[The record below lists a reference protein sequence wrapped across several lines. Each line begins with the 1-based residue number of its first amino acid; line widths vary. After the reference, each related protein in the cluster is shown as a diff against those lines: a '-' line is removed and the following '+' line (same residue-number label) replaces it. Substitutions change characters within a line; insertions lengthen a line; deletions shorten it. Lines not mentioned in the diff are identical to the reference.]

1 MSFRLHLLI
10 ALLVLVITTH
20 VFSLA
25 AVSYLTLKNIDHP
38 YKQTLIFSN
47 DSPLQNTA
55 ITSTPEFISGAGNE
69 NISET
74 INTTLSILTTGTH
87 KELLYIFLSTFF
99 LLLFFSI
106 WLSKS
111 LTKPLLSL
119 YNAAINI
126 DRGQQIFIS
135 KSAYRYKET
144 KTLAITLASL
154 KASIEKQNSVIRHDT
169 RHDKLT
175 NLLNYQ
181 AALEMLEQD
190 TRQEHNQ
197 AFSAMRLSF
206 NEFRSINSTLG
217 YIRGD
222 EIITE
227 LSNRLR
233 KLATVNLHPFRLYN
247 SEFLVII
254 HGQKIDEDWLN
265 NFFNFICSPIFL
277 HSSSS
282 IRPSFSSGIA
292 HFPMDGI
299 DAHLLLRRTD
309 IALNKA
315 HKNVTQY
322 EFYSDS
328 IEKINLRKSIIINDL
343 NTAIAN
349 QELWMDY
356 QPKVKTSE
364 GNANHFEA
372 LMRWN
377 HPTLGLVFPDEFIEI
392 AEQTGSIKQLSQWV
406 LTHVC
411 QQLHTWKQSGHLLSV
426 AINLSANDINDP
438 TLPEKISTL
447 MADYELAPWQLSIE
461 ITESAALKDI
471 DTSINVLNKISALG
485 ISLAI
490 DDFGTGYSSLSQ
502 LKLLPVDELKID
514 KSFILRLNTEK
525 RNLEIVSSTIQ
536 LGHTL
541 GLKIIA
547 EGVESLD
554 AASTLAKLG
563 CDFLQGYWIA
573 KPMPA
578 HQVIQWLDKFETI
591 KFKD

>member
-10 ALLVLVITTH
+10 TLLALVITTH
-20 VFSLA
+20 VVLLSA
-25 AVSYLTLKNIDHP
+25 ASYLTSKNTGHP
-38 YKQTLIFSN
+38 HKQTLIFNS
-47 DSPLQNTA
+47 DSSLQNMA
-55 ITSTPEFISGAGNE
+55 ILNSSEPANGTGNE
-69 NISET
+69 NSSDVT
-74 INTTLSILTTGTH
+74 NTPLATLLTGAH
-87 KELLYIFLSTFF
+87 KEILYIFLGSFSALS
-99 LLLFFSI
+99 LLSI
-106 WLSKS
+106 WLSKY
-111 LTKPLLSL
+111 LAKPILSV
-119 YNAAINI
+119 YKAAFKI

-135 KSAYRYKET
+135 KNAYRYKET
-144 KTLAITLASL
+144 RTLATTLASL
-154 KASIEKQNSVIRHDT
+154 KANIEKQDSVIRHHT

-181 AALEMLEQD
+181 SALETLEQD
-190 TRQEHNQ
+190 TNKERNQEIT
-197 AFSAMRLSF
+197 AMRLSF
-206 NEFRSINSTLG
+206 NEFSSINSTLG

-227 LSNRLR
+227 LSNRLHQ
-233 KLATVNLHPFRLYN
+233 LATVNLHSFRLYN
-247 SEFLVII
+247 SEFLLII
-254 HGQKIDEDWLN
+254 YGQKVDKDWLDD
-265 NFFNFICSPIFL
+265 FFSFLCSPIFL

-292 HFPMDGI
+292 RFPMDGR

-309 IALNKA
+309 IALNEA
-315 HKNVTQY
+315 HKNTTQY
-322 EFYSDS
+322 EFYSES

-364 GNANHFEA
+364 GNVNHFEA

-377 HPTLGLVFPDEFIEI
+377 HPTLGLIFPDEFIEI

-411 QQLHTWKQSGHLLSV
+411 QQLHTWQQSGHLLSV
-426 AINLSANDINDP
+426 AINLSANDINDQ

-471 DTSINVLNKISALG
+471 DTAINVLNKISALG

-514 KSFILRLNTEK
+514 KSFILRLNTEM

-547 EGVESLD
+547 EGVENFD
-554 AASTLAKLG
+554 AANTLAKLG

-578 HQVIQWLDKFETI
+578 HQVIQWLKKFETI

>member
-10 ALLVLVITTH
+10 ILLTLVITIH
-20 VFSLA
+20 VALLS
-25 AVSYLTLKNIDHP
+25 AVSYLTLKNTDHP
-38 YKQTLIFSN
+38 HKQTLIFNS
-47 DSPLQNTA
+47 DSSLQNMA
-55 ITSTPEFISGAGNE
+55 ILNLSEPANGISNE
-69 NISET
+69 NVSDVTNIRLA
-74 INTTLSILTTGTH
+74 TLLTGAH
-87 KELLYIFLSTFF
+87 KEILYIFLGSFSALS
-99 LLLFFSI
+99 LLSI
-106 WLSKS
+106 WLSKY
-111 LTKPLLSL
+111 LAKPLLSV
-119 YNAAINI
+119 YKTAFKI

-135 KSAYRYKET
+135 KNAYRYKET
-144 KTLAITLASL
+144 RTLATTLASL
-154 KASIEKQNSVIRHDT
+154 KANIEKQDSVIRHHT

-181 AALEMLEQD
+181 SALETLEQD
-190 TRQEHNQ
+190 TNKERNQEI
-197 AFSAMRLSF
+197 SVMRLSF
-206 NEFRSINSTLG
+206 NEFNSLNSTLG

-227 LSNRLR
+227 LSNRLHQ
-233 KLATVNLHPFRLYN
+233 LATVNLHSFRLYN
-247 SEFLVII
+247 SEFLLII
-254 HGQKIDEDWLN
+254 YEQKIDKDWLDD
-265 NFFNFICSPIFL
+265 FFSFLCSPIFL

-292 HFPMDGI
+292 RFPMDGR
-299 DAHLLLRRTD
+299 DAHLLLRRTN
-309 IALNKA
+309 IALNEA
-315 HKNVTQY
+315 HKNTTQY

-328 IEKINLRKSIIINDL
+328 IEKINLRKSLIINDL

-349 QELWMDY
+349 QELWIDY
-356 QPKVKTSE
+356 QPKVKTLE
-364 GNANHFEA
+364 GNVNHFEA

-377 HPTLGLVFPDEFIEI
+377 HPTLGLIFPDEFIEI

-411 QQLHTWKQSGHLLSV
+411 QQLHTWQQSGHLLSV
-426 AINLSANDINDP
+426 AINLSANDINDQ

-471 DTSINVLNKISALG
+471 DTAISVLNKISALG

-514 KSFILRLNTEK
+514 KSFILRLNTEV

-547 EGVESLD
+547 EGVENFD
-554 AASTLAKLG
+554 AANTLAKLG

-578 HQVIQWLDKFETI
+578 HQVIQWLKKFETI

>member
-1 MSFRLHLLI
+1 M
-10 ALLVLVITTH
+10 
-20 VFSLA
+20 
-25 AVSYLTLKNIDHP
+25 
-38 YKQTLIFSN
+38 
-47 DSPLQNTA
+47 A
-55 ITSTPEFISGAGNE
+55 ILNLSEPANGISNE
-69 NISET
+69 NVSDVTNIRLA
-74 INTTLSILTTGTH
+74 TLLTGAH
-87 KELLYIFLSTFF
+87 KEILYIFLGSFSALS
-99 LLLFFSI
+99 LLSI
-106 WLSKS
+106 WLSKY
-111 LTKPLLSL
+111 LAKPLLSV
-119 YNAAINI
+119 YKTAFKI

-135 KSAYRYKET
+135 KNAYRYKET
-144 KTLAITLASL
+144 RTLATTLASL
-154 KASIEKQNSVIRHDT
+154 KANIEKQDSVIRHHT

-181 AALEMLEQD
+181 SALETLEQD
-190 TRQEHNQ
+190 TNKERNQEI
-197 AFSAMRLSF
+197 SVMRLSF
-206 NEFRSINSTLG
+206 NEFNSLNSTLG

-227 LSNRLR
+227 LSNRLHQ
-233 KLATVNLHPFRLYN
+233 LATVNLHSFRLYN
-247 SEFLVII
+247 SEFLLII
-254 HGQKIDEDWLN
+254 YEQKIDKDWLDD
-265 NFFNFICSPIFL
+265 FFSFLCSPIFL

-292 HFPMDGI
+292 RFPMDGR
-299 DAHLLLRRTD
+299 DAHLLLRRTN
-309 IALNKA
+309 IALNEA
-315 HKNVTQY
+315 HKNTTQY

-328 IEKINLRKSIIINDL
+328 IEKINLRKSLIINDL

-349 QELWMDY
+349 QELWIDY
-356 QPKVKTSE
+356 QPKVKTLE
-364 GNANHFEA
+364 GNVNHFEA

-377 HPTLGLVFPDEFIEI
+377 HPTLGLIFPDEFIEI

-411 QQLHTWKQSGHLLSV
+411 QQLHTWQQSGHLLSV
-426 AINLSANDINDP
+426 AINLSANDINDQ

-471 DTSINVLNKISALG
+471 DTAISVLNKISALG

-514 KSFILRLNTEK
+514 KSFILRLNTEV

-547 EGVESLD
+547 EGVENFD
-554 AASTLAKLG
+554 AANTLAKLG

-578 HQVIQWLDKFETI
+578 HQVIQWLKKFETI

>member
-10 ALLVLVITTH
+10 ILLTLVITIH
-20 VFSLA
+20 VVLLS
-25 AVSYLTLKNIDHP
+25 AVSYLTLKNTDHP
-38 YKQTLIFSN
+38 HKQTLIFNS
-47 DSPLQNTA
+47 DSSLQNMA
-55 ITSTPEFISGAGNE
+55 ILNLSEPANGISNE
-69 NISET
+69 NVSDVTNIRLA
-74 INTTLSILTTGTH
+74 TLLTGAH
-87 KELLYIFLSTFF
+87 KEILYIFLGSFSALS
-99 LLLFFSI
+99 LLSI
-106 WLSKS
+106 WLSKY
-111 LTKPLLSL
+111 LAKPLLSV
-119 YNAAINI
+119 YKTAFKI

-135 KSAYRYKET
+135 KNAYRYKET
-144 KTLAITLASL
+144 RTLATTLASL
-154 KASIEKQNSVIRHDT
+154 KANIEKQDSVIRHHT

-181 AALEMLEQD
+181 SALETLEQD
-190 TRQEHNQ
+190 TNKERNQEI
-197 AFSAMRLSF
+197 SVMRLSF
-206 NEFRSINSTLG
+206 NEFNSLNSTLG

-227 LSNRLR
+227 LSNRLHQ
-233 KLATVNLHPFRLYN
+233 LATVNLHSFRLYN
-247 SEFLVII
+247 SEFLLII
-254 HGQKIDEDWLN
+254 YEQKIDKDWLDD
-265 NFFNFICSPIFL
+265 FFSFLCSPIFL

-292 HFPMDGI
+292 RFPMDGR
-299 DAHLLLRRTD
+299 DAHLLLRRTN
-309 IALNKA
+309 IALNEA
-315 HKNVTQY
+315 HKNTTQY

-328 IEKINLRKSIIINDL
+328 IEKINLRKSLIINDL

-349 QELWMDY
+349 QELWIDY
-356 QPKVKTSE
+356 QPKVKTLE
-364 GNANHFEA
+364 GNVNHFEA

-377 HPTLGLVFPDEFIEI
+377 HPTLGLIFPDEFIEI

-411 QQLHTWKQSGHLLSV
+411 QQLHTWQQSGHLLSV
-426 AINLSANDINDP
+426 AINLSANDINDQ

-471 DTSINVLNKISALG
+471 DTAISVLNKISALG

-514 KSFILRLNTEK
+514 KSFILRLNTEV

-547 EGVESLD
+547 EGVENFD
-554 AASTLAKLG
+554 AANTLAKLG

-578 HQVIQWLDKFETI
+578 HQVIQWLKKFETI